1 MIKRLLV
8 ANRGEIACRIM
19 RTARAMGIECAAVCS
34 DADLNALHAQ
44 LADVAFPIG
53 PASSRDSYLN
63 QQRLIEVA
71 SAWGAD
77 AIHPGYGFLSENS
90 TFARA
95 VTDAGMIFVGP
106 SAQAIE
112 DMGNKSR
119 AKALMAKAGVP
130 LLPGYH
136 GDDQDRGTLRQ
147 EADGIGYPLLIKAVA
162 GGGGRGL
169 RVVHNAG
176 SFDQALDAVVREAGA
191 AFGDERVLL
200 EAWLPQARHVEV
212 QVFADSQGNTVH
224 LFERDCS
231 IQRRHQKIIEE
242 APAPGITEALRAAM
256 GAAAVKAA
264 AAINYTGAGTVEFL
278 LQGEQFH
285 FMEMN
290 TRLQV
295 EHPVTELLTGLD
307 LVEWQ
312 LLVASGAAL
321 PLGQSEITRQGCAM
335 EVRINAENASRDFMP
350 ATGLIKSL
358 HWPVGEHV
366 RIDSGFRAGD
376 RVSMHYDSLLAK
388 LIVHGANRAA
398 VVQLLLDALDGTELT
413 GVETNINF
421 LAAVLSHPDFQSA
434 RLSTRFLETHKE
446 DLASL
451 LQLHQARRQR
461 SGTAQQATPPSQWQS
476 LHAWRSLAQNSY
488 SRRYHLHGETS
499 PVAQAF
505 TGAEASGLG
514 NALLSPLPGRVL
526 AVHVE
531 DGDTVTAGQ
540 ALLTLEAMKMEHTIT
555 ASSAGRVNEVL
566 CRAAQLVQPDQ
577 ALISFHEE
585 APA

>member
-19 RTARAMGIECAAVCS
+19 HTARAMDIECAAVYS
-34 DADLNALHAQ
+34 DADLHAMHVQ
-44 LADVAFPIG
+44 MADVAFHIG

-63 QQRLIEVA
+63 QQRLIEVTKN
-71 SAWGAD
+71 WGAD

-90 TFARA
+90 SFAQA

-119 AKALMAKAGVP
+119 AKALMTKAGVP

-136 GDDQDRGTLRQ
+136 GDDQDRTVLSK
-147 EADGIGYPLLIKAVA
+147 EANSIGYPLLIKAVA

-169 RVVHNAG
+169 RVVHNAQA
-176 SFDQALDAVVREAGA
+176 FDQALDAVVREAGA

-212 QVFADSQGNTVH
+212 QVFADSRGNTVH

-231 IQRRHQKIIEE
+231 VQRRHQKIIEE
-242 APAPGITEALRAAM
+242 APAPGITEELRAAM
-256 GAAAVKAA
+256 GAAAVKAT

-295 EHPVTELLTGLD
+295 EHPVTELITGLD

-335 EVRINAENASRDFMP
+335 EVRINAENAARDFMP
-350 ATGLIKSL
+350 ATGLIESL
-358 HWPVGEHV
+358 RWPAGAHV

-376 RVSMHYDSLLAK
+376 RISMHYDSMLAK
-388 LIVHGANRAA
+388 LIVHGPDRRT
-398 VVQLLLDALDGTELT
+398 VIQLMLDALNDTQLT

-421 LAAVLSHPDFQSA
+421 VAAVLSHPDFQTEQ
-434 RLSTRFLETHKE
+434 LTTRFLETHK
-446 DLASL
+446 DQLAGL
-451 LQLHQARRQR
+451 LQQQQARRDR
-461 SGTAQQATPPSQWQS
+461 SAGGQKQTPLSQWQG
-476 LHAWRSLAQNSY
+476 LHAWRTLAQNTY
-488 SRRYHLHGETS
+488 SRRYHLQGEAS
-499 PVAQAF
+499 PAAQTFA
-505 TGAEASGLG
+505 GAEASGLG

-531 DGDTVTAGQ
+531 DGDAVIAGQ
-540 ALLTLEAMKMEHTIT
+540 RLLTLEAMKMEHTIT
-555 ASSAGRVNEVL
+555 ASSAGRINEVL
-566 CRAAQLVQPDQ
+566 CRPAQLVQPDQ

-585 APA
+585 EPA